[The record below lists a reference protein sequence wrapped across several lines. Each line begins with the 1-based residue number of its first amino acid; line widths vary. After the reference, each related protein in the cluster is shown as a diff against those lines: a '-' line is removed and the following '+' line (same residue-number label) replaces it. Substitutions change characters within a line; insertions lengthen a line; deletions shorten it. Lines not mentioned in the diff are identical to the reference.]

1 MRFLLSTLL
10 GVLFFCPAGH
20 AQTSADSKTL
30 QAILEEVR
38 QMRMDL
44 HSTAATVER
53 AQILLYKMRLQSDV
67 VTRLTRRVEDL
78 HDRFQQVKTIHA
90 QNVARIKTI
99 EDTLEQTQD
108 ADTRKS
114 FEEQLSARKNQS
126 EQFSSQ
132 EQDLETK
139 ESEASSQLRLE
150 QSKLDE
156 MQSNLDQLE
165 KSLENAAKPT
175 GSPR

>member
-1 MRFLLSTLL
+1 
-10 GVLFFCPAGH
+10 
-20 AQTSADSKTL
+20 
-30 QAILEEVR
+30 
-38 QMRMDL
+38 
-44 HSTAATVER
+44 
-53 AQILLYKMRLQSDV
+53 
-67 VTRLTRRVEDL
+67 VEDL
-78 HDRFQQVKTIHA
+78 HDRLQQVKTIHA